1 MTDETTTTDELKA
14 SRTQRFA
21 EWLMR
26 REEARAEKE
35 SSLEGLVKLNVLVS
49 FAKALANRPD
59 IPKDPIVASGGTNL
73 LGTIRELIKNNM
85 PTEQPVHDNTQ
96 RKIVIITDGYDTY
109 N

>member
-1 MTDETTTTDELKA
+1 MSEETVSEEMKA

-49 FAKALANRPD
+49 FLTLGLVGGFEAVQLGISL
-59 IPKDPIVASGGTNL
+59 IPYL
-73 LGTIRELIKNNM
+73 
-85 PTEQPVHDNTQ
+85 
-96 RKIVIITDGYDTY
+96 
-109 N
+109 

>member
-1 MTDETTTTDELKA
+1 MTESEMQTEEMKA

-49 FAKALANRPD
+49 FLTLGLVGGFEAVQLGISL
-59 IPKDPIVASGGTNL
+59 IPYL
-73 LGTIRELIKNNM
+73 
-85 PTEQPVHDNTQ
+85 
-96 RKIVIITDGYDTY
+96 
-109 N
+109 